1 VKGFARGAP
10 SLLSGP
16 RRDSTRPRVGTPEV
30 ELPWGGPHEPG
41 RLLAA
46 SRPRDAPAV
55 RRGATPGRG
64 DAPGRATHPRLRGV
78 RPGRARR
85 ARRPSGGP
93 VAPYGPGPRPIRE
106 LDLT

>member
-1 VKGFARGAP
+1 MTFQSAVRGAAGTTTNGWPEKTQESVKGFARGAP

-16 RRDSTRPRVGTPEV
+16 RRDSIRPRVGTPEV
-30 ELPWGGPHEPG
+30 ELPWGGLHEPG

-78 RPGRARR
+78 RPGRA
-85 ARRPSGGP
+85 
-93 VAPYGPGPRPIRE
+93 
-106 LDLT
+106 